1 MSVPDG
7 LRGNTGLH
15 LSLQIGADP
24 AKLFGDECKS
34 LELQG
39 ENPDDSD
46 LTFLEAS
53 TGGAQADKVAGS
65 APQSTVATSLW
76 RFLWDNPG
84 AEAAVVYGPH
94 GNAVPTAD
102 KPHFLMTVKL
112 GIRPNIGGEA
122 RRSKER
128 QAFEFEWE
136 VLDGPTIDTGA

>member
-1 MSVPDG
+1 MSVPAG
-7 LRGNTGLH
+7 LRGNTGAH
-15 LSLQIGADP
+15 LSLQIGAGP

-34 LELQG
+34 IELQG
-39 ENPDDSD
+39 DNPDDSD

-53 TGGAQADKVAGS
+53 TGGAQADKVAIK
-65 APQSTVATSLW
+65 AIQSTVATSLW

-94 GNAVPTAD
+94 GNAVATAD

-112 GIRPNIGGEA
+112 GIRPNIGTEA

-128 QAFEFEWE
+128 AEFETEWE
-136 VLDGPTIDTGA
+136 VIDGPTIDDGV